1 MANPWGIEAVGSSI
15 VIMGWLLS
23 PVLSFLVNKFFAN
36 LSLDTSRKLRKLEI
50 DTIPSLKETVRK
62 VEEQR
67 MLGEVKGKG
76 SESDLA
82 MLRKIE
88 NDLKSILHE
97 AEDILDLV
105 DYHRI
110 EKKIKGTWLIFPRC
124 IERIRAALLQC
135 AKGLCWLGATLCR
148 SGEQLPV
155 SQRPSD
161 SNPVMQKLRA
171 MDIKALCQSMMRWL
185 AETYVAACHYRDLS
199 YEVVGVNKTNKKDD
213 IAVDVFFLTIDG
225 KSLRKRIEDIE
236 NIFNDLKNSPLLSQ
250 QCSSSS
256 EIPAKSTSE
265 KSSRQEQIVDSH
277 IMILQKVFGRDKE
290 RKDISR
296 KLREGPDGYG
306 LSSNSSRPYSVI
318 GIHGITG
325 SGKSTLAQYVCEYE
339 KKAQDKHFDL
349 IMFSHVSTT
358 FRVDKIFRDILEQI
372 TKVRPSDTERLQNI
386 QKEVKEKLQ
395 GKRFLLVLDDLWVNN
410 DKQME
415 QDILLDAL
423 DVGQSGSRILVT
435 AQRQDAAA
443 ALGCAQEQIPIPD
456 LEEEEYLSLFMHH
469 ARSGAIGNDTE
480 YERIGIKIA
489 NKLRRSPISAVTVGK
504 QLRRNTR
511 IGFWEATAN
520 DVVLNETMGALWWS
534 YQQLGADT
542 RRCFAYCSTF
552 PRGYKLKRDELVRI
566 WIAQG
571 FVNANSDEK
580 GELED
585 VGNHYFD
592 ELLTFSFLMQ
602 VQRKFTTHDLLHEL
616 AERVA
621 GSDFHRIDL
630 NGSPKDIP
638 AGVRHVFIG
647 ANNGAKVVVE
657 KNLDFRNLRTLIIK
671 ERYTGTD
678 RTTQPM
684 DDLEEVF
691 HWLFMRLKELRVL
704 IVKLNHGPKVV
715 SVPASIDQM
724 KHLRYLGLRFP
735 GDKLILPSTFSKLYH
750 MQTIFVKRDSSYM
763 RVSCPED
770 MANLIHLRHVTAWMP
785 FPNVH
790 RLTSLQTL
798 THFDVKEEQGY
809 ELKQLKHLNKL
820 RGALRIWG
828 LEIVGSKEEAL
839 EAQLA
844 CKQRLTKLVLRFS
857 NDTCNPDV
865 TAEVLEG
872 LCPPKDLV
880 DLTIQFYKGSRY
892 PSWMLSR
899 QHPDAPKHL
908 QKLRLAF
915 NSIRLA
921 SIPEDSELFTH
932 LRELRISHCDWDR
945 LPGNMEHLVSLQ
957 NLIIRGCDE
966 MKLLPT
972 LPQSLRMIQISY
984 SDVLRTTCKEEGHQN
999 WQKIQHIPEK
1009 NFFIRKLSS
1018 GGNALGH
1025 LPFLILRR
1033 CIYVGVSNCNEALT
1047 DPCYV
1052 RDSICEAEHT
1062 SGDESVSGT
1071 LGRPV

>member
-1 MANPWGIEAVGSSI
+1 MANPWGIQAVGSSI

-23 PVLSFLVNKFFAN
+23 PILSFLVNKFFAN
-36 LSLDTSRKLRKLEI
+36 LSFETSRKLRKLEI
-50 DTIPSLKETVRK
+50 DTIPSLKETLTK

-67 MLGEVKGKG
+67 MVGAVKGKG
-76 SESDLA
+76 SESNLVT
-82 MLRKIE
+82 LKKIE
-88 NDLKSILHE
+88 NDLKSVLYE

-110 EKKIKGTWLIFPRC
+110 EKKVKGDGSSWISRAVGACITRCKGTWLFRRC
-124 IERIRAALLQC
+124 IERIRTALLQC
-135 AKGLCWLGATLCR
+135 AMGFCWLGATLCR
-148 SGEQLPV
+148 SGEQIPI
-155 SQRPSD
+155 SQRS
-161 SNPVMQKLRA
+161 SNSKPVMQRLRA
-171 MDIKALCQSMMRWL
+171 WSQSLDIKALCQSMQKWL
-185 AETYVAACHYRDLS
+185 AETYVAACHYRDWS
-199 YEVVGVNKTNKKDD
+199 YEAVGINKTNKKDD

-256 EIPAKSTSE
+256 NSSSEIPAKGTSK
-265 KSSRQEQIVDSH
+265 KSSRQEQIADSH
-277 IMILQKVFGRDKE
+277 RKISHMVIGRDKE
-290 RKDISR
+290 CEDISR
-296 KLREGPDGYG
+296 KLRKAPDAYGP
-306 LSSNSSRPYSVI
+306 SSNSSRPYSVI
-318 GIHGITG
+318 GIHGIAG

-339 KKAQDKHFDL
+339 KKAKDKHFDL

-358 FRVDKIFRDILEQI
+358 FRVDKIFRDILEQ
-372 TKVRPSDTERLQNI
+372 TTQVRPSDTERLQSI
-386 QKEVKEKLQ
+386 QKEVKDKLQ

-435 AQRQDAAA
+435 AQRQDAGA
-443 ALGCAQEQIPIPD
+443 ALGCAQKQIPIPD
-456 LEEEEYLSLFMHH
+456 LEKKEYLKLFMHH
-469 ARSGAIGNDTE
+469 AGSSNDAE
-480 YERIGIKIA
+480 YKRIGIKIA
-489 NKLRRSPISAVTVGK
+489 NKLRRSPIAAVTVGK
-504 QLRRNTR
+504 QLRRNRR
-511 IGFWEATAN
+511 IRFWEATAN

-534 YQQLGADT
+534 YQHLGADT

-552 PRGYKLKRDELVRI
+552 PRGYKLTRDELVRI

-571 FVNANSDEK
+571 FVNTNSNAI

-585 VGNHYFD
+585 VGSHYFD
-592 ELLTFSFLMQ
+592 ELLTFSFFMQ
-602 VQRKFTTHDLLHEL
+602 VQRKFSGTELFTTHDLLHEL

-621 GSDFHRIDL
+621 GSDFHRINL

-647 ANNGAKVVVE
+647 TNNGAKVVVE
-657 KNLDFRNLRTLIIK
+657 KNLDFRNLRTLIIE

-691 HWLFMRLKELRVL
+691 DWLFMRLKELRVL

-715 SVPASIDQM
+715 SVPASIDHM

-735 GDKLILPSTFSKLYH
+735 CVKLILPSTFSRLYH
-750 MQTIFVKRDSSYM
+750 MQTIFVRRNSNYM

-798 THFDVKEEQGY
+798 THFNVKEEQGY

-820 RGALRIWG
+820 RGALTIWG
-828 LEIVGSKEEAL
+828 LGIVGSKEEAL

-844 CKQRLTKLVLRFS
+844 CKQRLTKLVLRFR

-880 DLTIQFYKGSRY
+880 ELEIQLYKGSRY

-899 QHPDAPKHL
+899 QHPDAPKRL
-908 QKLRLAF
+908 QKLLLMGC
-915 NSIRLA
+915 SRLA

-932 LRELRISHCDWDR
+932 LRELHIIKCDWDR
-945 LPGNMEHLVSLQ
+945 LPENMEHLVSLQ
-957 NLIIRGCDE
+957 NLIIHGCDE
-966 MKLLPT
+966 MELLPT
-972 LPQSLRMIQISY
+972 LPESLRMIQISS
-984 SDVLRTTCKEEGHQN
+984 SDALSTTCKEEGHQN

-1009 NFFIRKLSS
+1009 NI
-1018 GGNALGH
+1018 
-1025 LPFLILRR
+1025 P
-1033 CIYVGVSNCNEALT
+1033 
-1047 DPCYV
+1047 
-1052 RDSICEAEHT
+1052 
-1062 SGDESVSGT
+1062 
-1071 LGRPV
+1071 